1 MYCDIVT
8 HLQKLMMTYTFCMK
22 YYFPINSSWCFC
34 CSHIIILAVRKIFIL
49 LHRHFREVIYEWKFF
64 MLTNDW
70 NLIPCYHFYMN
81 KTAIRNHFIILL
93 SAFQSGIWSSG
104 SKCICH
110 NLGKNEIK
118 TFFFLWKHDHRTQTI
133 LSHTYDEGLEKRKQS
148 DHKKSVY
155 HYVCL

>member
-8 HLQKLMMTYTFCMK
+8 HLQKLMMTYTFCID
-22 YYFPINSSWCFC
+22 YYLPIKLMSSNVIEHKNI
-34 CSHIIILAVRKIFIL
+34 SAVRRIFIL

-70 NLIPCYHFYMN
+70 NLIPCYQFCMN
-81 KTAIRNHFIILL
+81 KTTVRNHFIILL

-104 SKCICH
+104 SRCICH

-148 DHKKSVY
+148 DHKKSVN
-155 HYVCL
+155 HCVCQ

>member
-1 MYCDIVT
+1 MYYNIVMSI
-8 HLQKLMMTYTFCMK
+8 QRSMMTFSFCIK
-22 YYFPINSSWCFC
+22 YCFPIYFC
-34 CSHIIILAVRKIFIL
+34 WIHIIILAWRKIFIL
-49 LHRHFREVIYEWKFF
+49 LHRHFREVIYEWEFF

-81 KTAIRNHFIILL
+81 KRAIRNHFIILL

-118 TFFFLWKHDHRTQTI
+118 LFSFYGNTI
-133 LSHTYDEGLEKRKQS
+133 VENKLYWLILMME
-148 DHKKSVY
+148 V
-155 HYVCL
+155 